1 LTPDRAWNRL
11 LQGSLRRGP
20 SALIDCLAVATI
32 YLATA
37 AVRTGAN
44 VPTETL
50 SETVG
55 LALIGGLLQVA
66 SNIFFQ
72 VYWRDWSAAALEDLV
87 ALVKSTAVSFVVLFL
102 IDSVLPVRPIP
113 YAALAGGVFA
123 VLFVETAIQLRPRWG
138 EIFRGAFMR
147 DGSAQNVVIVGAGRA
162 GQLFA
167 RDLHQQNPRIF
178 NIVAF
183 VDDDHRRWGSVLRG
197 TRVVGSVAELG
208 KVFRNETIDLVV
220 IAIADPPSELIRR
233 VVAECEPLD
242 IRVRAVAGM
251 RIEPSDTQALRPLS
265 IDELLG
271 RDPIALDAP
280 IARAFLAGRTVLVTG
295 AAGSIGSELVKQA
308 AECDPA
314 KLIALDVNENGL
326 FELRER
332 SRSVGR
338 DLAISLTDIRDRQ
351 AIARVLNSERP
362 DVVIHAAAYK
372 HVPILEEAVAPAILT
387 NVVGTANVLQ
397 AAIEADVGRL
407 VFISSDKAVRPTSV
421 LGLTKRLGEMLTIAY
436 AHASKKSFSVV
447 RFGNVLG
454 SSGSVVPIFERQID
468 QGGPVTV
475 THPDATRFFMTI
487 PEAVALVIQ
496 AGAIAQPADLLVLDM
511 EAPLSI
517 ANLARKMIR
526 LRGLRTPTDIPI
538 AFVGLRPGEKLHEEL
553 FFPFEQPMASQHAR
567 VLRVHSSLA
576 FPSVESVL
584 SLVPRLEQLAREGD
598 PEEAS
603 LALRLAVRLES
614 TADNRIVPER
624 ASSELTPRDS

>member
-1 LTPDRAWNRL
+1 M
-11 LQGSLRRGP
+11 
-20 SALIDCLAVATI
+20 

-44 VPTETL
+44 VPAESL
-50 SETVG
+50 NETVG

-72 VYWRDWSAAALEDLV
+72 IYWRDWSAAALEDLV
-87 ALVKSTAVSFVVLFL
+87 ALVKSTAVSFLVLFL
-102 IDSVLPVRPIP
+102 IDSVLPVHPIP
-113 YAALAGGVFA
+113 YAALASGVFA
-123 VLFVETAIQLRPRWG
+123 VLFVETAVQLRPRWA

-183 VDDDHRRWGSVLRG
+183 VDDDRHRWGSVLRG
-197 TRVVGSVAELG
+197 VRVVGGVAELS
-208 KVFRNETIDLVV
+208 KVFRSVTVDLVV
-220 IAIADPPSELIRR
+220 IAIADPPRELIRR

-251 RIEPSDTQALRPLS
+251 RIEPSDTHALRPLS

-280 IARAFLAGRTVLVTG
+280 IARDFLAGRTVLVTG
-295 AAGSIGSELVKQA
+295 AAGSIGSELVQQV
-308 AECDPA
+308 AESEPA

-326 FELRER
+326 FELRQRFR
-332 SRSVGR
+332 SEGR

-351 AIARVLNSERP
+351 AIGRVLNSEQP

-372 HVPILEEAVAPAILT
+372 HVPILEEAVVPAILT

-397 AAIEADVGRL
+397 AAIAAGVGCL

-436 AHASKKSFSVV
+436 AHASKKTFSVV

-496 AGAIAQPADLLVLDM
+496 AGAIARPADLLVLDM

-553 FFPFEQPMASQHAR
+553 FFPYEQPMASQHPR
-567 VLRVHSSLA
+567 VLRVHSSVA

-598 PEEAS
+598 PEEAL
-603 LALRLAVRLES
+603 LALRLAVRLET
-614 TADNRIVPER
+614 TADVRVVPER
-624 ASSELTPRDS
+624 SSSELTPRDS